1 MIWAV
6 VPAAGSGRRFG
17 GELPKQYAT
26 IDAQPLL
33 YWTLMRLAQVPRISG
48 LAVVL
53 AADDPFWPG
62 WDMLGGKPLI
72 TAIGGAER
80 ADSVLAGLQSLP
92 AAVSSDAFVLVHDA
106 ARPCVRAG
114 DIDRLIDAVGDGDGG
129 LLAAPVSD
137 TIKQQQS
144 TVAEHPL
151 PTVARTVSRAD
162 LWRALTP
169 QMFRRGALS
178 SALALASARGAK
190 PTDEAQAMEW
200 TGVAP
205 LLVEGAPDNIKVT
218 TAHDLALAQFLLRA
232 QERTG

>member
-1 MIWAV
+1 MTWVV

-26 IDAQPLL
+26 IDGRPLL
-33 YWTLMRLAQVPRISG
+33 FWTLSRLALVPRISG
-48 LAVVL
+48 LLVVL

-62 WDMLGGKPLI
+62 WDTIGGKPVI

-80 ADSVLAGLQSLP
+80 ADSVLAGLRALP
-92 AAVSSDAFVLVHDA
+92 ASVSADSFVLVHDA
-106 ARPCVRAG
+106 ARPCVRIA
-114 DIDRLIDAVGDGDGG
+114 DIDALMNAVGDGDGG
-129 LLAAPVSD
+129 LLAAPVRD
-137 TIKQQQS
+137 TIKRQQQADTGQLDARVAQ
-144 TVAEHPL
+144 TV
-151 PTVARTVSRAD
+151 RRDD

-178 SALALASARGAK
+178 TALAAAGERGAA

-218 TAHDLALAQFLLRA
+218 TAHDLALARFLLRE
-232 QERTG
+232 QNT

>member
-1 MIWAV
+1 MTWVV

-26 IDAQPLL
+26 IDGRPLL
-33 YWTLMRLAQVPRISG
+33 FWTLSRLALVPRISG
-48 LAVVL
+48 LLVVL

-62 WDMLGGKPLI
+62 WDTICGKPVI

-80 ADSVLAGLQSLP
+80 ADSVLAGLRALP
-92 AAVSSDAFVLVHDA
+92 ASVSADSFVLVHDA
-106 ARPCVRAG
+106 ARPCVRIA
-114 DIDRLIDAVGDGDGG
+114 DIDALMNAVGDGDGG
-129 LLAAPVSD
+129 LLAAPVRD
-137 TIKQQQS
+137 TIKRQQQAGAGQLDARVAQ
-144 TVAEHPL
+144 TV
-151 PTVARTVSRAD
+151 RRDD

-178 SALALASARGAK
+178 TALAAAGERGAA

-218 TAHDLALAQFLLRA
+218 TAHDLALARFLLREQNA
-232 QERTG
+232 

>member
-1 MIWAV
+1 MTWVV

-26 IDAQPLL
+26 IDGRPLL
-33 YWTLMRLAQVPRISG
+33 FWTLSRLALVPRISG
-48 LAVVL
+48 LLVVL

-62 WDMLGGKPLI
+62 WDTIGGKPVI

-80 ADSVLAGLQSLP
+80 ADSVLAGLRALP
-92 AAVSSDAFVLVHDA
+92 ASVSADSFVLVHDA
-106 ARPCVRAG
+106 ARPCVRIA
-114 DIDRLIDAVGDGDGG
+114 DIDALMNAVGDGDGG
-129 LLAAPVSD
+129 LLAAPVRD
-137 TIKQQQS
+137 TIKRQQQAGAGQLDARVAQ
-144 TVAEHPL
+144 TVL
-151 PTVARTVSRAD
+151 RDD

-178 SALALASARGAK
+178 TALAAAGERGAA

-218 TAHDLALAQFLLRA
+218 TAHDLALARFLLREQNA
-232 QERTG
+232 

>member
-1 MIWAV
+1 MTWVV

-26 IDAQPLL
+26 IDGRPLL
-33 YWTLMRLAQVPRISG
+33 FWTLSRLALVPRISG
-48 LAVVL
+48 LLVVL

-62 WDMLGGKPLI
+62 WDTIGGKPVI

-80 ADSVLAGLQSLP
+80 ADSVLAGLRALP
-92 AAVSSDAFVLVHDA
+92 ASVSADSFVLVHDA
-106 ARPCVRAG
+106 ARPCVRIA
-114 DIDRLIDAVGDGDGG
+114 DIDALMNAVGDGDGG
-129 LLAAPVSD
+129 LLAAPVRD
-137 TIKQQQS
+137 TIKRQQQAGAGQLDARVAQ
-144 TVAEHPL
+144 TV
-151 PTVARTVSRAD
+151 RRDD

-178 SALALASARGAK
+178 TALAAAGERGAA

-218 TAHDLALAQFLLRA
+218 TGHDMALARFLLREQNA
-232 QERTG
+232 

>member
-1 MIWAV
+1 MTWVV

-26 IDAQPLL
+26 IDGRPLL
-33 YWTLMRLAQVPRISG
+33 FWTLSRLALVPRISG
-48 LAVVL
+48 LLVVL

-62 WDMLGGKPLI
+62 WDTIGGKPVI

-80 ADSVLAGLQSLP
+80 ADSVLAGLRALP
-92 AAVSSDAFVLVHDA
+92 ASVSADSFVLVHDA
-106 ARPCVRAG
+106 ARPCVRIA
-114 DIDRLIDAVGDGDGG
+114 DIDALMNAVGDGDGG
-129 LLAAPVSD
+129 LLAAPVRD
-137 TIKQQQS
+137 TIKRQQQAGAGQLDARVAQ
-144 TVAEHPL
+144 TV
-151 PTVARTVSRAD
+151 RRDD

-178 SALALASARGAK
+178 TALAAAGERGAA

-218 TAHDLALAQFLLRA
+218 TAHDMALARFLLREQNA
-232 QERTG
+232 

>member
-1 MIWAV
+1 MTWVV

-26 IDAQPLL
+26 IDGRPLL
-33 YWTLMRLAQVPRISG
+33 FWTLSRLALVPRISG
-48 LAVVL
+48 LLVVL

-62 WDMLGGKPLI
+62 WDTIGGKPVI

-80 ADSVLAGLQSLP
+80 ADSVLAGLRALP
-92 AAVSSDAFVLVHDA
+92 ASVSADSFVLVHDA
-106 ARPCVRAG
+106 ARPCVRIA
-114 DIDRLIDAVGDGDGG
+114 DIDALMNAVGDGDGG
-129 LLAAPVSD
+129 LLAAPVRD
-137 TIKQQQS
+137 TIKRQQQAGAGQLDARVAQ
-144 TVAEHPL
+144 TV
-151 PTVARTVSRAD
+151 RRDD

-178 SALALASARGAK
+178 TALAAAGERGAA

-218 TAHDLALAQFLLRA
+218 TAHDLALARFLLRE
-232 QERTG
+232 QNT

>member
-1 MIWAV
+1 MTWVV

-26 IDAQPLL
+26 IDGRPLL
-33 YWTLMRLAQVPRISG
+33 FWTLSRLALVPRISG
-48 LAVVL
+48 LLVVL

-62 WDMLGGKPLI
+62 WDTIGGKPVI
-72 TAIGGAER
+72 TGIGGAER
-80 ADSVLAGLQSLP
+80 ADSVLAGLRALP
-92 AAVSSDAFVLVHDA
+92 ASVSADSFVLVHDA
-106 ARPCVRAG
+106 ARPCVRIA
-114 DIDRLIDAVGDGDGG
+114 DIDALMNAVGDGDGG
-129 LLAAPVSD
+129 LLAAPVRD
-137 TIKQQQS
+137 TIKRQQQAGAGQLDARVAQ
-144 TVAEHPL
+144 TV
-151 PTVARTVSRAD
+151 RRDD

-178 SALALASARGAK
+178 TALAAAGERGAA

-218 TAHDLALAQFLLRA
+218 TGHDMALARFLLREQNA
-232 QERTG
+232 

>member
-1 MIWAV
+1 MTWVV

-26 IDAQPLL
+26 IDGRPLL
-33 YWTLMRLAQVPRISG
+33 FWTLSRLALVPRISG
-48 LAVVL
+48 LLVVL

-62 WDMLGGKPLI
+62 WDTIGGKPVI

-80 ADSVLAGLQSLP
+80 ADSVLAGLRALP
-92 AAVSSDAFVLVHDA
+92 ASVSADSFVLVHDA
-106 ARPCVRAG
+106 ARPCVRIA
-114 DIDRLIDAVGDGDGG
+114 DIDALMNAVGDGDGG
-129 LLAAPVSD
+129 LLAAPVRD
-137 TIKQQQS
+137 TIKRQQQAGAGQLDARIAQ
-144 TVAEHPL
+144 TV
-151 PTVARTVSRAD
+151 RRDD

-178 SALALASARGAK
+178 TALAAAGERGAA

-218 TAHDLALAQFLLRA
+218 TAHDLALARFLLRE
-232 QERTG
+232 QNT

>member
-17 GELPKQYAT
+17 AELPKQYAA

-48 LAVVL
+48 LVVVL
-53 AADDPFWPG
+53 AAGDPFWPG
-62 WDMLGGKPLI
+62 WDTVCGKPLI
-72 TAIGGAER
+72 TAVGGAER
-80 ADSVLAGLQSLP
+80 ADSVLAGLRALP
-92 AAVSSDAFVLVHDA
+92 SDISPRAFVLVHDA
-106 ARPCVRAG
+106 ARPCVRAA

-137 TIKQQQS
+137 TIKRQQPAEPDHS
-144 TVAEHPL
+144 AARVAQ
-151 PTVARTVSRAD
+151 TVSRAD

-178 SALALASARGAK
+178 SALAGASARGAR

-200 TGVAP
+200 IGVAP

-218 TAHDLALAQFLLRA
+218 TAHDLAFAQFLLRA
-232 QERTG
+232 QERAG

>member
-1 MIWAV
+1 MTWVV

-26 IDAQPLL
+26 IDGRPLL
-33 YWTLMRLAQVPRISG
+33 FWTLSRLALVPRISG
-48 LAVVL
+48 LLVVL

-62 WDMLGGKPLI
+62 WDTIGGKPVI

-80 ADSVLAGLQSLP
+80 ADSVLAGLRALP
-92 AAVSSDAFVLVHDA
+92 ANVSADSFVLVHDA
-106 ARPCVRAG
+106 ARPCVRIA
-114 DIDRLIDAVGDGDGG
+114 DIDALMNAVGDGDGG
-129 LLAAPVSD
+129 LLAAPVRD
-137 TIKQQQS
+137 TIKRQQQADAGQLDARVAQ
-144 TVAEHPL
+144 TV
-151 PTVARTVSRAD
+151 RRDD

-178 SALALASARGAK
+178 TALAAAGERGAA

-218 TAHDLALAQFLLRA
+218 TAHDLALARFLLREQNA
-232 QERTG
+232 

>member
-1 MIWAV
+1 MTWVV

-26 IDAQPLL
+26 IDGRPLL
-33 YWTLMRLAQVPRISG
+33 FWTLSRLALVPRISG
-48 LAVVL
+48 LLVVL

-62 WDMLGGKPLI
+62 WDTICGKPVI

-80 ADSVLAGLQSLP
+80 ADSVLAGLRALP
-92 AAVSSDAFVLVHDA
+92 ASVSADSFVLVHDA
-106 ARPCVRAG
+106 ARPCVRIA
-114 DIDRLIDAVGDGDGG
+114 DIDALMNAVGDGDGG
-129 LLAAPVSD
+129 LLAAPVRD
-137 TIKQQQS
+137 TIKRQQQAGAGQLDARVAQ
-144 TVAEHPL
+144 TV
-151 PTVARTVSRAD
+151 RRDD

-169 QMFRRGALS
+169 QMFLRGALS
-178 SALALASARGAK
+178 TALAAAGERGAA

-218 TAHDLALAQFLLRA
+218 TAHDLALARFLLREQNA
-232 QERTG
+232 

>member
-1 MIWAV
+1 MTWVV

-26 IDAQPLL
+26 IDGRPLL
-33 YWTLMRLAQVPRISG
+33 FWTLSRLALVPRISG
-48 LAVVL
+48 LLVVL

-62 WDMLGGKPLI
+62 WDTIGGKPVI

-80 ADSVLAGLQSLP
+80 ADSVLAGLRALP
-92 AAVSSDAFVLVHDA
+92 ASVSADSFVLVHDA
-106 ARPCVRAG
+106 ARPCVRTA
-114 DIDRLIDAVGDGDGG
+114 DIDALMNAVDDGDGG
-129 LLAAPVSD
+129 LLAAPVRD
-137 TIKQQQS
+137 TIKRQQQAGAGQLDARVAQ
-144 TVAEHPL
+144 TV
-151 PTVARTVSRAD
+151 RRDD

-178 SALALASARGAK
+178 TALAGASERGAA

-218 TAHDLALAQFLLRA
+218 TAHDLALARFLLREQNA
-232 QERTG
+232 

>member
-1 MIWAV
+1 MTWVV

-26 IDAQPLL
+26 IDGRPLL
-33 YWTLMRLAQVPRISG
+33 FWTLSRLALVPRISG
-48 LAVVL
+48 VLVVL

-62 WDMLGGKPLI
+62 WDTIGGKPVI

-80 ADSVLAGLQSLP
+80 ADSVLAGLRALP
-92 AAVSSDAFVLVHDA
+92 ASVSADSFVLVHDA
-106 ARPCVRAG
+106 ARPCVRTA
-114 DIDRLIDAVGDGDGG
+114 DIDTLMNAVGDGDGG
-129 LLAAPVSD
+129 LLAAPVRD
-137 TIKQQQS
+137 TIKRQQQAGAGQLHARVAQ
-144 TVAEHPL
+144 TV
-151 PTVARTVSRAD
+151 RRDD

-178 SALALASARGAK
+178 TALTAASERGAA

-218 TAHDLALAQFLLRA
+218 TAHDLALARFLLREQNA
-232 QERTG
+232 

>member
-1 MIWAV
+1 MTWVV

-26 IDAQPLL
+26 IDGRPLL
-33 YWTLMRLAQVPRISG
+33 FWTLSRLALVPRISG
-48 LAVVL
+48 LLVVL

-62 WDMLGGKPLI
+62 WDTIGGKPVI

-80 ADSVLAGLQSLP
+80 ADSVLAGLRALP
-92 AAVSSDAFVLVHDA
+92 ASVSADSFVLVHDA
-106 ARPCVRAG
+106 ARPCVRTA
-114 DIDRLIDAVGDGDGG
+114 DIDALMNAVDDGDGG
-129 LLAAPVSD
+129 LLAAPVRD
-137 TIKQQQS
+137 TIKQQQQAGAGQLDARVAQ
-144 TVAEHPL
+144 TV
-151 PTVARTVSRAD
+151 RRDD

-178 SALALASARGAK
+178 TALAGASERGAA

-218 TAHDLALAQFLLRA
+218 TAHDLALARFLLREQNA
-232 QERTG
+232 

>member
-1 MIWAV
+1 MTWVV

-26 IDAQPLL
+26 IDGRPLL
-33 YWTLMRLAQVPRISG
+33 FWTLSRLALVPRISG
-48 LAVVL
+48 LLVVL

-62 WDMLGGKPLI
+62 WDTIGGKPVI

-80 ADSVLAGLQSLP
+80 ADSVLAGLRALP
-92 AAVSSDAFVLVHDA
+92 ASVSADSFVLVHDA
-106 ARPCVRAG
+106 ARPCVRIA
-114 DIDRLIDAVGDGDGG
+114 DIDALMNAVGDGDGG
-129 LLAAPVSD
+129 LLAAPVRD
-137 TIKQQQS
+137 TIKRQQQAGAGQLDARVAQ
-144 TVAEHPL
+144 TV
-151 PTVARTVSRAD
+151 RRDD

-178 SALALASARGAK
+178 TALAAAGERGAA

-218 TAHDLALAQFLLRA
+218 TAHDLALARFLLREQNA
-232 QERTG
+232 

>member
-1 MIWAV
+1 MTWVV

-26 IDAQPLL
+26 IDGRPLL
-33 YWTLMRLAQVPRISG
+33 FWTLSRLALVPRISG
-48 LAVVL
+48 LLVVL

-62 WDMLGGKPLI
+62 WDTIGGKPVI

-80 ADSVLAGLQSLP
+80 ADSVLAGLRALP
-92 AAVSSDAFVLVHDA
+92 ASVSADSFVLVHDA
-106 ARPCVRAG
+106 ARPCVRIA
-114 DIDRLIDAVGDGDGG
+114 DIDALMNAVGDGDGG
-129 LLAAPVSD
+129 LLAAPVRD
-137 TIKQQQS
+137 TIKRQQQADAGQLDARVAQ
-144 TVAEHPL
+144 TV
-151 PTVARTVSRAD
+151 RRDD

-178 SALALASARGAK
+178 TALAAAGERGAA

-218 TAHDLALAQFLLRA
+218 TAHDLALARFLLRE
-232 QERTG
+232 QNT